1 MKRNRNRMDRTTMS
15 VDQSN
20 NVSEPSVAF
29 SNMRKRRLRESVGL
43 HSPETL
49 SNENDLERPIKI
61 DLDYKES

>member
-1 MKRNRNRMDRTTMS
+1 MS